1 MKKTLLLLITIGL
14 SAGLGIQGL
23 SALELSLSDYM
34 KMVEENNKDLY
45 MADIDTRLAE
55 TQKKLAQ
62 SQALPMVSASAGY
75 TRNFIEITSPYAIGA
90 NPVPN
95 ANGYYDLM
103 YADVPY
109 NSNNDFSASVGVQQ
123 LLFDMSVFQ
132 ALKASRK
139 YTDMAGTIFEAT
151 RQGILTAAKQLY
163 YQSVLL
169 EEVYN
174 VKKETEQNA
183 YETYLDIQK
192 KYDNELASELDVL
205 QAEVNWQINI
215 PDTTQAA
222 RNRDLA
228 MNNLK
233 LLAGIDP
240 DMELGLA
247 DNLSNAFPEQ
257 PLRPDLGEVLGSRP
271 DYVTMQQQ
279 VELLEI
285 NKEAEKA
292 SFYPSLSATAGFG
305 WQASNDDFSLADGT
319 NALQAGLTLT
329 IPIYYGGSRFAKLEE
344 AKLNLEQSKMDLL
357 KKQDE
362 IRNEISN
369 LQLLL
374 AESSSR
380 LVSAEKTRE
389 TADKAYRIM
398 EISARNGM
406 ATQLDLKDARLNQ
419 SGATLNYYSAVYDYL
434 DAYFQWQQALGE
446 GDVNP
451 FS

>member
-1 MKKTLLLLITIGL
+1 MKRIALILISLSLGL
-14 SAGLGIQGL
+14 QSL
-23 SALELSLSDYM
+23 SALDLSLNDYM
-34 KMVEENNKDLY
+34 NMVEESNKDLY
-45 MADIDTRLAE
+45 MADIDTKLAE
-55 TQKKLAQ
+55 TQKKLAR

-75 TRNFIEITSPYAIGA
+75 TRNLLEITTPYAIGA
-90 NPVPN
+90 EAGTN
-95 ANGYYDLM
+95 AYGYHDLI

-109 NSNNDFSASVGVQQ
+109 NSKNDFSVSVGVQQ

-139 YTDMAGTIFEAT
+139 YSDMAGTIYEAT

-163 YQSVLL
+163 YQCVLL

-183 YETYLDIQK
+183 YETWQDIMM
-192 KYDNELASELDVL
+192 KYENDLASELDVL

-215 PDTTQAA
+215 PESTQAA

-228 MNNLK
+228 LNNMK
-233 LLAGIDP
+233 LLAGIDTSAEVNLT
-240 DMELGLA
+240 DGLTLGL
-247 DNLSNAFPEQ
+247 PEQ
-257 PLRPDLGEVLGSRP
+257 PAWPEPGSVLSSRP

-285 NKEAEKA
+285 NKDAEKA
-292 SFYPSLSATAGFG
+292 TFYPSLSATLGYG
-305 WQASNDDFSLADGT
+305 WQASNDEFSFDDGT
-319 NALQAGLTLT
+319 NALQAGLELT
-329 IPIYYGGSRFAKLEE
+329 IPIFYGGSRFAKLEE
-344 AKLNLEQSKMDLL
+344 AKLNLEQSKVDLL

-362 IRNEISN
+362 ILSEISN

-389 TADKAYRIM
+389 TADRAYRIM

-406 ATQLDLKDARLNQ
+406 ATQLDLKDARLSQ
-419 SGATLNYYSAVYDYL
+419 SNATLNYYSAV
-434 DAYFQWQQALGE
+434 
-446 GDVNP
+446 
-451 FS
+451 